1 MSLSD
6 ICDERSTIYC
16 YQQRSAPA
24 SSKLLLLLLQQQQQQ
39 QQQQHSFTLSKLV
52 LFSRSFTVSA
62 FSL

>member
-24 SSKLLLLLLQQQQQQ
+24 SSKLLLLLLLQQQQ